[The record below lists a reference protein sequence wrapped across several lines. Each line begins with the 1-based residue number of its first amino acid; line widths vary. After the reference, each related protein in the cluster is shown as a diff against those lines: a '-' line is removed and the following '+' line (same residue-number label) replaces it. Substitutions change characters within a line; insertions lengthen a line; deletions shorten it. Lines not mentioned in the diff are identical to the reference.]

1 MGGSG
6 TLRRAHRAGPTF
18 DGAGSERVA
27 VDTLHSST
35 LSGSEDDLEGSD
47 GEGAAEALKFERGAT
62 IDRYIILDR
71 IGAGAMGVVYTAYDP
86 RLDRRVAL
94 KVMHTRPGAQASD
107 VATRLLREAQAL
119 AKLSHPN
126 VVAVHDANALGEV
139 VYLTMELVAGS
150 SLTRWLKQ
158 AQRSVPEIL
167 RVFIEAGRGLAGAHA
182 ASLIHRD
189 FKPDNVLVGDD
200 GRVRVVDF

>member
-1 MGGSG
+1 MRG
-6 TLRRAHRAGPTF
+6 
-18 DGAGSERVA
+18 
-27 VDTLHSST
+27 ST
-35 LSGSEDDLEGSD
+35 LSDSD
-47 GEGAAEALKFERGAT
+47 EGEGEGDGDEVAAEALRFERGAT
-62 IDRYIILDR
+62 IDRYMILDR

-94 KVMHTRPGAQASD
+94 KVMHARPGAQASD

-139 VYLTMELVAGS
+139 VYLTMELVDGV

-158 AQRSVPEIL
+158 RPRSVDETL
-167 RVFIEAGRGLAGAHA
+167 KVFIEAG
-182 ASLIHRD
+182 
-189 FKPDNVLVGDD
+189 
-200 GRVRVVDF
+200 